1 MIIYANGKYTS
12 QKKLT
17 FDISDRGLLLGD
29 GVFDTM
35 LYQNNELTYYNDHYK
50 RLKTAAKL
58 LSFNFN
64 LTNEQLKNIITN
76 LIKKNNFQNKQIA
89 IRTNITRG
97 VSKRGLDFDKSHK
110 VGIYIKLNLIPKSLF
125 MKSIK
130 LGIANIRRNSTSPI
144 SQNKTLN
151 YLDNVIEKNRA
162 AKNGYEDAIFLN
174 INEKVSC
181 TTTSNIFYVQKNKIY
196 TPPLKDGVLN
206 GVMREQFIKKKIAT
220 TQTTSL
226 NNLLKSDYIFLTN
239 SVFGIRPVKTISGSR
254 KTFEGSKKFYTK
266 LIDILENKKI
276 IWEY

>member
-174 INEKVSC
+174 INEKVCC

-206 GVMREQFIKKKIAT
+206 GVMREQFLKKKIAT

-239 SVFGIRPVKTISGSR
+239 SVFGIRPVETISGSR

-276 IWEY
+276 I

>member
-76 LIKKNNFQNKQIA
+76 LIKKNNFQNKRIA

-206 GVMREQFIKKKIAT
+206 GVMREQFLKKKIAT

-239 SVFGIRPVKTISGSR
+239 SVFGIRPVETISGSR

-266 LIDILENKKI
+266 LIDILGNKKI
-276 IWEY
+276 I

>member
-130 LGIANIRRNSTSPI
+130 LGIANIRRNNTSPI

-162 AKNGYEDAIFLN
+162 AKNDYEDAIFLN

-206 GVMREQFIKKKIAT
+206 GVMREQFLKKKIAT

-266 LIDILENKKI
+266 LIDILGNKKI
-276 IWEY
+276 I

>member
-130 LGIANIRRNSTSPI
+130 LDIANIRRNSTSPI

-206 GVMREQFIKKKIAT
+206 GVMREQFLKKKIAT

-266 LIDILENKKI
+266 LIDILGNKKI
-276 IWEY
+276 I

>member
-239 SVFGIRPVKTISGSR
+239 SVFVIRPVKTISGSR

-266 LIDILENKKI
+266 LIDILGNKKI
-276 IWEY
+276 I

>member
-130 LGIANIRRNSTSPI
+130 LGIANIRRNNTSPI

-174 INEKVSC
+174 INEKVCC

-206 GVMREQFIKKKIAT
+206 GVMREQFLKKKIAT

-266 LIDILENKKI
+266 LIDILGNKKI
-276 IWEY
+276 I

>member
-35 LYQNNELTYYNDHYK
+35 LYKNNELIFYNDHYK

-206 GVMREQFIKKKIAT
+206 GVMREQFLKKKIAT

-239 SVFGIRPVKTISGSR
+239 SVFVIRPVKTISGSR

-266 LIDILENKKI
+266 LIDILGNKKI
-276 IWEY
+276 I

>member
-206 GVMREQFIKKKIAT
+206 GVIREQLLKKKIAT

-266 LIDILENKKI
+266 LIDILGNKKI
-276 IWEY
+276 I

>member
-174 INEKVSC
+174 INEIVSC

-206 GVMREQFIKKKIAT
+206 GVMREQFLKKKIAT

-239 SVFGIRPVKTISGSR
+239 SVFGIRPVETISGSR

-266 LIDILENKKI
+266 LIDILGNKKI
-276 IWEY
+276 I

>member
-76 LIKKNNFQNKQIA
+76 LIKKNNFQNKQVA

-206 GVMREQFIKKKIAT
+206 GVMREQFLKKKIAT

-239 SVFGIRPVKTISGSR
+239 SIFGIRPVKTISGSR

-266 LIDILENKKI
+266 LIDILGNKKI
-276 IWEY
+276 I

>member
-151 YLDNVIEKNRA
+151 YLDNVIEKNRV

-206 GVMREQFIKKKIAT
+206 GVMREQFLKKKIAT

-266 LIDILENKKI
+266 LIDILGNKKI
-276 IWEY
+276 I

>member
-174 INEKVSC
+174 INKKVSC

-206 GVMREQFIKKKIAT
+206 GVMREQFLKKKIAT

-266 LIDILENKKI
+266 LIDILGNKKI
-276 IWEY
+276 I

>member
-58 LSFNFN
+58 LSFNLN

-110 VGIYIKLNLIPKSLF
+110 VGIYVKLNLIPKSLF

-174 INEKVSC
+174 INKKVSS

-206 GVMREQFIKKKIAT
+206 GVMREQFLKKKIAT

-239 SVFGIRPVKTISGSR
+239 SIFGIRPVKTISGSR

-276 IWEY
+276 I

>member
-206 GVMREQFIKKKIAT
+206 GVMREQFLKKKIAS

-239 SVFGIRPVKTISGSR
+239 SIFGIRPVKTISGSR

-276 IWEY
+276 I

>member
-162 AKNGYEDAIFLN
+162 VKNGYEDAIFLN

-206 GVMREQFIKKKIAT
+206 GVMREQFLKKKIAT

-239 SVFGIRPVKTISGSR
+239 SVFGIRPVETISGSR

-266 LIDILENKKI
+266 LIDILGNKKI
-276 IWEY
+276 I

>member
-174 INEKVSC
+174 IDEKVSC

-206 GVMREQFIKKKIAT
+206 GVMREQFLKKKIAT

-239 SVFGIRPVKTISGSR
+239 SVFVIRPVKTISGSR

-266 LIDILENKKI
+266 LIDILGNKKI
-276 IWEY
+276 I

>member
-130 LGIANIRRNSTSPI
+130 LGIANIRRNNTSPI

-162 AKNGYEDAIFLN
+162 AKNDYEDAIFLN

-206 GVMREQFIKKKIAT
+206 GVMREQFLKKKIAT

-239 SVFGIRPVKTISGSR
+239 SIFGIRPVKTISGSR

-276 IWEY
+276 I

>member
-76 LIKKNNFQNKQIA
+76 LIKKNNFQNKKIA

-206 GVMREQFIKKKIAT
+206 GVIREQLLKKKIAT

-254 KTFEGSKKFYTK
+254 KTFEDSKKFYTK
-266 LIDILENKKI
+266 LIDILGNKKI
-276 IWEY
+276 I

>member
-1 MIIYANGKYTS
+1 MKMKSIGKKYKELKPIRNTEKII
-12 QKKLT
+12 
-17 FDISDRGLLLGD
+17 I
-29 GVFDTM
+29 M
-35 LYQNNELTYYNDHYK
+35 
-50 RLKTAAKL
+50 
-58 LSFNFN
+58 
-64 LTNEQLKNIITN
+64 NI
-76 LIKKNNFQNKQIA
+76 
-89 IRTNITRG
+89 
-97 VSKRGLDFDKSHK
+97 
-110 VGIYIKLNLIPKSLF
+110 IKLNLIPKSLF

-206 GVMREQFIKKKIAT
+206 GVMREQFLKKKIAT

-239 SVFGIRPVKTISGSR
+239 SIFGIRPVKTISGSR

-266 LIDILENKKI
+266 LIDILGNKKI
-276 IWEY
+276 I

>member
-35 LYQNNELTYYNDHYK
+35 LYQNNELIYYNDHYK

-206 GVMREQFIKKKIAT
+206 GVMREQFLKKKIAT

-239 SVFGIRPVKTISGSR
+239 SVFGIRPVETISGSK

-266 LIDILENKKI
+266 LIDILGNKKI
-276 IWEY
+276 I

>member
-130 LGIANIRRNSTSPI
+130 LGIANIRRNNTSPI

-174 INEKVSC
+174 INEKVCC

-206 GVMREQFIKKKIAT
+206 GVMREQFLKKKIAS

-266 LIDILENKKI
+266 LIDILGNKKI
-276 IWEY
+276 I

>member
-12 QKKLT
+12 QNKLT

-97 VSKRGLDFDKSHK
+97 VYKRGLDFDKSHK

-174 INEKVSC
+174 IYEKVSC

-206 GVMREQFIKKKIAT
+206 GVMREQFLKKKIAS

-239 SVFGIRPVKTISGSR
+239 SVFGIRPVETISGSR

-266 LIDILENKKI
+266 LIDILGNKKI
-276 IWEY
+276 I

>member
-35 LYQNNELTYYNDHYK
+35 LYQNNELIYYNDHYK

-58 LSFNFN
+58 LSFNFK

-206 GVMREQFIKKKIAT
+206 GVMREQFLKKKIAT

-239 SVFGIRPVKTISGSR
+239 SVFGIRPVETISGSK

-266 LIDILENKKI
+266 LIDILGNKKI
-276 IWEY
+276 I

>member
-35 LYQNNELTYYNDHYK
+35 LYQNNELIYYNDHYK

-206 GVMREQFIKKKIAT
+206 GVMREQFLKKKIAT

-266 LIDILENKKI
+266 LIDILGNKKI
-276 IWEY
+276 I

>member
-17 FDISDRGLLLGD
+17 FDISYRGLLLGD

-35 LYQNNELTYYNDHYK
+35 LYQNNKLIYYNDHYK
-50 RLKTAAKL
+50 RLKTATKL

-181 TTTSNIFYVQKNKIY
+181 TTTSNIFYVQKDKIY

-276 IWEY
+276 I

>member
-76 LIKKNNFQNKQIA
+76 LIKKNNFQNKKIA

-130 LGIANIRRNSTSPI
+130 LGIANIRRNNTSPI

-206 GVMREQFIKKKIAT
+206 GVMREQFLKKKIAS

-239 SVFGIRPVKTISGSR
+239 STQSR
-254 KTFEGSKKFYTK
+254 
-266 LIDILENKKI
+266 
-276 IWEY
+276 

>member
-12 QKKLT
+12 QKKLI

-206 GVMREQFIKKKIAT
+206 GVMREQFLKKKIAT

-239 SVFGIRPVKTISGSR
+239 SVFVIRPVKTISGSR

-266 LIDILENKKI
+266 LIDILGNKKI
-276 IWEY
+276 I